1 MIEGV
6 LKQDHTAGPGAAP
19 ADAAHMD
26 VAIIGAGP
34 YGLSLAAHLRA
45 TGVRFRIFG
54 RPMGVWRDNMPKGM
68 SLKSEPFATNL
79 YDPRN
84 AFTLERFCDARG
96 LPYSPVGEPVPLALF
111 CEYGLHFQS
120 RCVPDLDER
129 LVADVR
135 RAGAGFAVVLEDGTE
150 ERFRRVVF
158 AVGITH
164 FRHVPDELA
173 ELFAGRLAHSSAVG
187 DLERFR
193 GGRVLVIGGGAS
205 AVDAAV
211 SLARA
216 GGEVH
221 VVTRRPKLA
230 FHAPPGRRGWLDRL
244 RAPMS
249 PVGPSWKGVLCTRFP
264 NVFHLMPERFRIE
277 VTRRFLGPAP
287 CWFTREAFERTVILH
302 GRSTVRTAKNTDAGM
317 EVVIDTPDGVRA
329 LTVDHVIAA
338 TGYRTDLRKLPFLDA
353 DILADIDQV
362 QHTPILSS
370 RFESSVP
377 GVYFVGV
384 AAANSFGPTLRFAC
398 GAQFT
403 ARRLARAL
411 RR

>member
-1 MIEGV
+1 MIEGRIRQERELV
-6 LKQDHTAGPGAAP
+6 RSGMAP
-19 ADAAHMD
+19 VA

-45 TGVRFRIFG
+45 AGVSFRIFG

-79 YDPRN
+79 YDPQG
-84 AFTLERFCDARG
+84 AFTLERFCAARG
-96 LPYSPVGEPVPLALF
+96 LPYTAVGEPVPLATF

-129 LVADVR
+129 LVARVAR
-135 RAGAGFAVVLEDGTE
+135 RGSEFSVVLEDGTE

-164 FRHVPDELA
+164 FRHVPA
-173 ELFAGRLAHSSAVG
+173 ELVDLFEGRIAHSSAVG

-193 GGRVLVIGGGAS
+193 GGRVVIIGGGAS

-211 SLARA
+211 SLART
-216 GGEVH
+216 GSEVH
-221 VVTRRPKLA
+221 VVTRRAGLA
-230 FHAPPGRRGWLDRL
+230 FHAPPGRRSWLARL

-249 PVGPSWKGVLCTRFP
+249 PVGPSWKGMLCTRFP
-264 NVFHLMPERFRIE
+264 NIFHHLPERVRIE
-277 VTRRFLGPAP
+277 ATRRFLGPAP

-302 GRSTVRTAKNTDAGM
+302 GRSTVRAVQVGAAGLDI
-317 EVVIDTPDGVRA
+317 VIDTPDGPRS
-329 LTVDHVIAA
+329 LCVDHAIAA
-338 TGYRTDLRKLPFLDA
+338 TGYRTDLRKLLFLAEDL
-353 DILADIDQV
+353 LAGIDHV

-377 GVYFVGV
+377 GLYFVGV

-398 GAQFT
+398 GARFT